1 MFRAAP
7 RRRGGLVRAA
17 ATTAVVAGT
26 ATAVSGRVAH
36 RQDQKYAAQ
45 EQESMAQQQ
54 EAMAQQAAFQSQQ
67 DIADLQAQVSSLQSQ
82 QVQNAATMAP
92 PPAAPASGGSDVM
105 SQLQQLGQMKQAGL
119 LSDEEFQAA
128 KARLL
133 GG

>member
-1 MFRAAP
+1 MFRARP
-7 RRRGGLVRAA
+7 MRRGGLVRAA

-36 RQDQKYAAQ
+36 RQDQKYAQAEQ
-45 EQESMAQQQ
+45 EQMA
-54 EAMAQQAAFQSQQ
+54 ENATVQSQQ

-82 QVQNAATMAP
+82 QVQSAAMMAP
-92 PPAAPASGGSDVM
+92 PQAPYPAAGGNDVM
-105 SQLQQLGQMKQAGL
+105 AQLQQLGQMRQAGL
-119 LSDEEFQAA
+119 LSDEEFSAA